1 MKSLTDQELMT
12 VYEDA
17 VELQLEKE
25 FLDLLLLEIH
35 ARGLKPGQ
43 EKQEKEQHLL
53 MLGSTK

>member
-12 VYEDA
+12 VYEDD

-25 FLDLLLLEIH
+25 FLDLLLIEIH
-35 ARGLKPGQ
+35 ARGLSTGQ
-43 EKQEKEQHLL
+43 EKQVKARQLL